1 MGCSP
6 KCFTILHLLMYSQ
19 ASRKLAGSF
28 SCLNW
33 FGVSKAVAPFYLGF
47 LLGNSVSSLR
57 VLRLFRVGTSDPCHH
72 RTSPIDGIAS
82 HCTPQVVRLFK
93 LAKHHGGG
101 RLQISLQSNTNLFSD
116 LGCWHRVRADRCFFY
131 RVLGIQ
137 LILEAMANSGFTLA
151 ILMPR
156 A

>member
-1 MGCSP
+1 
-6 KCFTILHLLMYSQ
+6 MYSQ

-28 SCLNW
+28 SCLSC
-33 FGVSKAVAPFYLGF
+33 FSISKAVAPFYLGF

-57 VLRLFRVGTSDPCHH
+57 VLRLFRVGTSDPCHSH
-72 RTSPIDGIAS
+72 RTSRIDGIAS

-116 LGCWHRVRADRCFFY
+116 LGCSHRVRADRCFFY